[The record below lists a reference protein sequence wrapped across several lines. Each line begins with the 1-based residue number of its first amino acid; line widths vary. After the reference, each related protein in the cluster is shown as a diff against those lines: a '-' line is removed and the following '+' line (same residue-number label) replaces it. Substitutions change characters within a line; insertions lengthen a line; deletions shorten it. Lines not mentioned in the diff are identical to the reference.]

1 MPFRELLEALGV
13 LPLRA
18 IAFQCVCLLVAIALE
33 AVMLRQHLR
42 LGYQTSVQYAA
53 TVNLFATSLG
63 WLTFLGL
70 EALAPEDL
78 RQQIISYVLFD
89 RFYVNSW
96 ADQLIW
102 ILLAAGIV
110 CFFATFFIKLQAL
123 QWLMQLLGRLQPADR
138 QSLQLS
144 RLELYQRA
152 RQGRRRFLTPNSMR
166 TLAVLQGNAL
176 SFVAIL
182 LLLFVRRGVL

>member
-1 MPFRELLEALGV
+1 MPFRELLEVVGV

-33 AVMLRQHLR
+33 GAVLRQHLR

-70 EALAPEDL
+70 EPLAAAPL
-78 RQQIISYVLFD
+78 QRQIISYVLFD
-89 RFYVNSW
+89 QFYANSM
-96 ADQLIW
+96 ASQLIW
-102 ILLAAGIV
+102 MLLAVGIL
-110 CFFATFFIKLQAL
+110 CFFATFFVKLQAL
-123 QWLMQLLGRLQPADR
+123 EWLMRMLGRLQPADR
-138 QSLQLS
+138 QSQQLS
-144 RLELYQRA
+144 RRELYQRA
-152 RQGRRRFLTPNSMR
+152 RQGRRHFLTPSSRR

-182 LLLFVRRGVL
+182 LLLSLRRFVL